1 MHKLNVVK
9 EVVGKQSMNS
19 DNLFEGSQQG
29 LFRQGVSVVWIP
41 LNFCHDCCLH
51 IF

>member
-9 EVVGKQSMNS
+9 EVVGKQGMNS

-29 LFRQGVSVVWIP
+29 LFRQGILEHSAAP
-41 LNFCHDCCLH
+41 LPCLLRL
-51 IF
+51 I